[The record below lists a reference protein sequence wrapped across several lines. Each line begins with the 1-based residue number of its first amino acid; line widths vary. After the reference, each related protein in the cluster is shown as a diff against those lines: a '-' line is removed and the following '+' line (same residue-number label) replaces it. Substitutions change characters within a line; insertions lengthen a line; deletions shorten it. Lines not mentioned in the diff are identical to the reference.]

1 MNDSHKN
8 KTKQKKSEY
17 DTDQRLRQMSAVNSN
32 PEIHGETSGKA
43 ALGTLHEILTD
54 RERRSLRDQG
64 RYWGK
69 ITADINSFSDLL
81 KGTWELC
88 KQSSTKPKGV
98 FKILSAVGETGRCC
112 EPLTNETEIFLRC
125 M

>member
-1 MNDSHKN
+1 
-8 KTKQKKSEY
+8 
-17 DTDQRLRQMSAVNSN
+17 MSAVNPN
-32 PEIHGETSGKA
+32 PEIHRKTNGKA

-69 ITADINSFSDLL
+69 ITADINSFPDLL

-88 KQSSTKPKGV
+88 KQSSTNPKGV

-112 EPLTNETEIFLRC
+112 ESLINETEILLPC
-125 M
+125 L